1 MTISSVDRFVN
12 VEVALRTFSI
22 VLNRPLLMVLELLAS
37 LQLLLEDTKR
47 GELDAKDATDDVGSI
62 ENEETIDWETVKVL
76 KVKLD
81 IFDDERYMEE
91 GRSAM
96 KLVDVDVIAVNDSGE
111 ELISLKGIL
120 GETESVELVTTVEET
135 ASGVEGV
142 AKKVVDWV
150 EELPETSDLA
160 ETVDLVKKSAALLE
174 ETTAEVKVDVAD
186 RLSVEEMDSSEEG
199 PTKEVCSTDELI
211 PLEVST
217 SMEEGISEEEVI
229 TLETISS
236 LEMVI

>member
-62 ENEETIDWETVKVL
+62 ENEGTIDWETVKVL

-81 IFDDERYMEE
+81 IFDDERYKEE
-91 GRSAM
+91 VRSAM
-96 KLVDVDVIAVNDSGE
+96 KLVDVDVIAVDDSGE

-199 PTKEVCSTDELI
+199 PTKEVGSTDELI

>member
-62 ENEETIDWETVKVL
+62 ENEGTIDWETVKVL

-81 IFDDERYMEE
+81 IFDDERYKEE
-91 GRSAM
+91 VRSAM
-96 KLVDVDVIAVNDSGE
+96 KLVDVDVIAVDDSGE

-199 PTKEVCSTDELI
+199 PTKEVGSTDELI

-217 SMEEGISEEEVI
+217 SMEEGTSEEEVI

>member
-62 ENEETIDWETVKVL
+62 ENEETIDWGTVEVL
-76 KVKLD
+76 EVKLD
-81 IFDDERYMEE
+81 IFDDERYKEE
-91 GRSAM
+91 VRSAM
-96 KLVDVDVIAVNDSGE
+96 KLVDIDVIAVDDSGE

-186 RLSVEEMDSSEEG
+186 RLSVEEMDLSEEG
-199 PTKEVCSTDELI
+199 PTKEVGSTDELI

>member
-1 MTISSVDRFVN
+1 MTISSIDRFVN

-62 ENEETIDWETVKVL
+62 ENEETIDWGTVEVL
-76 KVKLD
+76 EVKLD
-81 IFDDERYMEE
+81 IFDDERYKEE
-91 GRSAM
+91 VRSAM
-96 KLVDVDVIAVNDSGE
+96 KLVDIDVIAVDDSGE

-186 RLSVEEMDSSEEG
+186 RLSVEEMDLSEEG
-199 PTKEVCSTDELI
+199 PTKEVGSTDELI

>member
-62 ENEETIDWETVKVL
+62 ENEETIDWETVEVL

-81 IFDDERYMEE
+81 IFDDERYKDEV
-91 GRSAM
+91 RSAM
-96 KLVDVDVIAVNDSGE
+96 KLVDVDVIAVDDSGE

-199 PTKEVCSTDELI
+199 PTKEVGSTDELI

>member
-62 ENEETIDWETVKVL
+62 ENEETIDWGTVEVL

-81 IFDDERYMEE
+81 IFDDERYKEE
-91 GRSAM
+91 VRSAM
-96 KLVDVDVIAVNDSGE
+96 KLVDIDVIAVDDSGE

-199 PTKEVCSTDELI
+199 PTKEVGSTDELI

-229 TLETISS
+229 TL
-236 LEMVI
+236 

>member
-37 LQLLLEDTKR
+37 LQLLLEDTKI

-62 ENEETIDWETVKVL
+62 ENEETIDWGTVEVL

-81 IFDDERYMEE
+81 IFDDERYKEE
-91 GRSAM
+91 VRSAM
-96 KLVDVDVIAVNDSGE
+96 KLVDVDVIAVDDSGE
-111 ELISLKGIL
+111 ELISLNGIL

-199 PTKEVCSTDELI
+199 PTKEVGSTDELI

>member
-62 ENEETIDWETVKVL
+62 ENEETIDWGTVEVL

-81 IFDDERYMEE
+81 IFDDERYKEE
-91 GRSAM
+91 VRPAM
-96 KLVDVDVIAVNDSGE
+96 KLVDIDVIAVDDSGE

-199 PTKEVCSTDELI
+199 PTKEVGSTDELI

>member
-62 ENEETIDWETVKVL
+62 ENEGTIDWETVKVL

-81 IFDDERYMEE
+81 IFDDERYKEE
-91 GRSAM
+91 VRSAM
-96 KLVDVDVIAVNDSGE
+96 KLVDVDVIAVDDSGE

-199 PTKEVCSTDELI
+199 PTKEVGSTAELI

>member
-1 MTISSVDRFVN
+1 MKISSVDRFVN

-81 IFDDERYMEE
+81 IFDDERYKEE
-91 GRSAM
+91 VRSAM
-96 KLVDVDVIAVNDSGE
+96 KLVDVDVIAVDDSGE

-199 PTKEVCSTDELI
+199 PTKEVGSTDELI

>member
-81 IFDDERYMEE
+81 IFDDERYKEE
-91 GRSAM
+91 VRSAM
-96 KLVDVDVIAVNDSGE
+96 KLVDVDVIAVDDSGE

-120 GETESVELVTTVEET
+120 GETESAELVTTVEET

-199 PTKEVCSTDELI
+199 PTKEVGSTDELI

>member
-1 MTISSVDRFVN
+1 MKISSVDRFVN

-37 LQLLLEDTKR
+37 LQLLPEDTKR

-81 IFDDERYMEE
+81 IFDDERYKEE
-91 GRSAM
+91 VRSAM
-96 KLVDVDVIAVNDSGE
+96 KLVDVDVIAVDDSGE

-199 PTKEVCSTDELI
+199 PTKEVGSTDELI

>member
-81 IFDDERYMEE
+81 IFDDERYKEE
-91 GRSAM
+91 VRSAM
-96 KLVDVDVIAVNDSGE
+96 KLVDVDVIAVDDSGE

-120 GETESVELVTTVEET
+120 GETESVELVTTVEE
-135 ASGVEGV
+135 
-142 AKKVVDWV
+142 
-150 EELPETSDLA
+150 
-160 ETVDLVKKSAALLE
+160 
-174 ETTAEVKVDVAD
+174 
-186 RLSVEEMDSSEEG
+186 
-199 PTKEVCSTDELI
+199 
-211 PLEVST
+211 ST

>member
-47 GELDAKDATDDVGSI
+47 GELDAKDATDDVGFI
-62 ENEETIDWETVKVL
+62 ENEETIDWGTVEVL

-81 IFDDERYMEE
+81 IFDDERYKEE
-91 GRSAM
+91 VRSAM
-96 KLVDVDVIAVNDSGE
+96 KLVDIDVIAVDDSGE

-199 PTKEVCSTDELI
+199 PTKEVGSTDELI

-229 TLETISS
+229 TL
-236 LEMVI
+236 

>member
-62 ENEETIDWETVKVL
+62 ENEETIDWGTVEVL

-81 IFDDERYMEE
+81 IFDDERYKEE
-91 GRSAM
+91 VRSAM
-96 KLVDVDVIAVNDSGE
+96 KLVDIDVIAVDDSGE

-135 ASGVEGV
+135 ASRVEGV

-199 PTKEVCSTDELI
+199 PTKEVGSTDELI

>member
-81 IFDDERYMEE
+81 IFDDERYKEE
-91 GRSAM
+91 VRSAM
-96 KLVDVDVIAVNDSGE
+96 KLVDVDVIAVDDSGE

-150 EELPETSDLA
+150 EELPKTSDLA

-199 PTKEVCSTDELI
+199 PTKEVGSTDELI

>member
-62 ENEETIDWETVKVL
+62 ENEETIDWETVEVL

-81 IFDDERYMEE
+81 IFDDERYKDEV
-91 GRSAM
+91 RSAM
-96 KLVDVDVIAVNDSGE
+96 KLVDVDVIAVDDSGE

-199 PTKEVCSTDELI
+199 PTKEVGSTDELI

-217 SMEEGISEEEVI
+217 SMEEGIPEEEVI

>member
-62 ENEETIDWETVKVL
+62 ENEETIDWGTVEVL

-81 IFDDERYMEE
+81 IFDDERYKEE
-91 GRSAM
+91 VRSAM
-96 KLVDVDVIAVNDSGE
+96 KLVDIDVIAVDDSGE

-150 EELPETSDLA
+150 EESPETSDLA

-199 PTKEVCSTDELI
+199 PTKEVGSTDELI

>member
-81 IFDDERYMEE
+81 IFDDERYKEE
-91 GRSAM
+91 VRSAM
-96 KLVDVDVIAVNDSGE
+96 KLVDVDVIAVDDSGE

-160 ETVDLVKKSAALLE
+160 ETVDLVKKSAASLE

-199 PTKEVCSTDELI
+199 PTKEVGSTDELI

>member
-22 VLNRPLLMVLELLAS
+22 VLNRPLLMVLELLES

-81 IFDDERYMEE
+81 IFDDERYKEE
-91 GRSAM
+91 VRSAM
-96 KLVDVDVIAVNDSGE
+96 KLVDVDVIAVDDSGE

-199 PTKEVCSTDELI
+199 PTKEVGSTDELI